1 METDFERGVLR
12 SGLVVNQPNPL
23 VAAAVVIFQ
32 LSNFAQQIGTKS
44 FIPKKLLLRNNAGG
58 ILWLSL
64 GTVAVPT
71 LLPPLRIQN
80 NIDANWQEFEL
91 PRVEF
96 FADMIAWTDVMVALG
111 SLDIQV
117 EVEERG

>member
-12 SGLVVNQPNPL
+12 SGGVVNQPNPL

-32 LSNFAQQIGTKS
+32 VSNFGQQIGTKS
-44 FIPKKLLLRNNAGG
+44 FIPKKILLRNNAGG
-58 ILWLSL
+58 ILWLNL

-80 NIDANWQEFEL
+80 NMDANWQEFEL

-96 FADMIAWTDVMVALG
+96 FADMIAWTDVMAAGG

>member
-12 SGLVVNQPNPL
+12 SGNVVNQPNPL

-32 LSNFAQQIGTKS
+32 VSNFAQQIGTKS

-64 GTVAVPT
+64 GTVVAPT

-80 NIDANWQEFEL
+80 NMDANWQEFEL

>member
-12 SGLVVNQPNPL
+12 SGAVVNQPNPL

-32 LSNFAQQIGTKS
+32 VSNFAQQIGVKS
-44 FIPKKLLLRNNAGG
+44 FIPRKLLLRNNAGG
-58 ILWLSL
+58 ILWLNL
-64 GTVAVPT
+64 GTVAVPA
-71 LLPPLRIQN
+71 LYPPMRIQN
-80 NIDANWQEFEL
+80 NIDANYQEVEL

-96 FADMIAWTDVMVALG
+96 FADMIAWTDAMVALG

>member
-12 SGLVVNQPNPL
+12 SGNVINQPNPL

-32 LSNFAQQIGTKS
+32 VSNFAQQIGTKS
-44 FIPKKLLLRNNAGG
+44 YIPKKLLLRNNAGG

-64 GTVAVPT
+64 GTVAAPA
-71 LLPPLRIQN
+71 LYPPLRIQN
-80 NIDANWQEFEL
+80 NMDANWQEFEL

-96 FADMIAWTDVMVALG
+96 FADMIAWTDVMVAGG